1 MVATKFALRKRI
13 SANIMNLVFA
23 RFAMQCALEMVATR
37 LALLE
42 QLSANIMN
50 LVFARFAMQCASEMV
65 RLALLFNMPWK

>member
-1 MVATKFALRKRI
+1 MCLRNGETSLAL
-13 SANIMNLVFA
+13 
-23 RFAMQCALEMVATR
+23 QYALEIVTTR

-65 RLALLFNMPWK
+65 RLALLFNMP